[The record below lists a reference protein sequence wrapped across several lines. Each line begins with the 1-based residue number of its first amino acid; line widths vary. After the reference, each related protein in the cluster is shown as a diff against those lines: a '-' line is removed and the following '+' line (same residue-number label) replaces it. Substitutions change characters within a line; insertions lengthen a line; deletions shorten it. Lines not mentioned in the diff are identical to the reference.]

1 MGTFKINTVVMTLLR
16 ATRLFCCLVSK
27 KGRVTLAPL
36 VVINLLYELSF
47 KNFLTFLTKIELL
60 ATMCQFKASIASEI
74 NRVFYVFL

>member
-16 ATRLFCCLVSK
+16 VTRLFCCLVGK

-47 KNFLTFLTKIELL
+47 KNF
-60 ATMCQFKASIASEI
+60 FK
-74 NRVFYVFL
+74 